1 MGGDGSD
8 VMSRI
13 VLNQLKGVCKGDV
26 NIFHYQ
32 LSGGVMLASCCT
44 SSSGTLASLD

>member
-26 NIFHYQ
+26 YILHYQ
-32 LSGGVMLASCCT
+32 FERRGDVSKLLH
-44 SSSGTLASLD
+44 